1 MKNISNLLSN
11 TRVVRHLPS
20 WFPGA
25 SFKRMAE
32 EYKVNSTALSD
43 VPYEF
48 VKEQMKKDGSA
59 PSFLANLL
67 KKEPPIPGSMD
78 ETIIKWS
85 AASVYA
91 GGADTVSKQG
101 LIPGHFIDPS
111 LDSWHGLDL
120 FSCNGFIPRCTMQG
134 TAGVGCRSGQR
145 STTTM

>member
-1 MKNISNLLSN
+1 M
-11 TRVVRHLPS
+11 PS

-25 SFKRMAE
+25 GFKKKAK
-32 EYKVNSTALSD
+32 EYKAKSTALSD

-67 KKEPPIPGSMD
+67 KKEPPTPGSMD

-91 GGADTVSKQG
+91 GGADTVGKHG
-101 LIPGHFIDPS
+101 FIPGKFIYHS
-111 LDSWHGLDL
+111 LDSWHDIDL
-120 FSCNGFIPRCTMQG
+120 FSGNGSISRCTAQG
-134 TAGVGCRSGQR
+134 TTGVGCSSWRR
-145 STTTM
+145 STTAMRRPG